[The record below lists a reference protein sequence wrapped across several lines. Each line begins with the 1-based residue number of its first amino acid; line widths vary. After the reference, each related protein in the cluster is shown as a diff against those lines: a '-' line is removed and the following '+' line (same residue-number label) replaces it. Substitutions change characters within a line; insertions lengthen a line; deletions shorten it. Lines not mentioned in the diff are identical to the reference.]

1 MDKRRSAPLPLP
13 RSVSDLSDT
22 HQRFGSAGGSGS
34 YLADSRS
41 ASDGAAHASGDL
53 LLPEDPGSSSEVQPS
68 SAAVVHSHG

>member
-22 HQRFGSAGGSGS
+22 HQRFGSAGS

-53 LLPEDPGSSSEVQPS
+53 LLPDDPGSSSEVQPS
-68 SAAVVHSHG
+68 SAAAVHNHG